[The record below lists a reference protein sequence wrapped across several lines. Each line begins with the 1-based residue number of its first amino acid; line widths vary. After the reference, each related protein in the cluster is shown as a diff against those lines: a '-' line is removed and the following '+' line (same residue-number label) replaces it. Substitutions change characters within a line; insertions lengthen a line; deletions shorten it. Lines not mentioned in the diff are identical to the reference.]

1 MSILTLGND
10 ETLPRVRG
18 ERPPSLRGNVAAG
31 IAVIVFGFGGFL
43 VWGYT
48 TRLDSAAVA
57 AGTIIVDSR
66 VKTVSHLEGGILKE
80 LLVEEGDHVTSGQP
94 LLRLDDTQA
103 QSTLRQ
109 MQARRTGYIA
119 RIARLRAEQAGL
131 AAIDF
136 PQELLGASDDYGQ
149 QILTNETML
158 FEGRRNTL
166 ERSIGALESS
176 IISFDA
182 DAKSAAERLSAN
194 AEQQKLAREQLRSFQ
209 TLFNE
214 GLTTRAQLA
223 GVETGVSELEAD
235 ASALVATRSR
245 AEQGRAQA
253 EVEISRTR
261 TAWQSEVADALQ
273 SSQIELSTIEDAM
286 ASASDILRRVVVA
299 APEDGVVANI
309 LVRTPGGVIG
319 AGQPILD
326 IVPESSS
333 RTVEARLDPRD
344 IDSVQVGAK
353 VQVRLTAYGSR
364 QMKPIDGVLSYVA
377 ADKMVDQ
384 RTSASYYVVRA
395 TVNEPTTASAR
406 TPSLSAGEPAELLIL
421 NRPRLAMDY
430 ILAPFAD
437 SLQRAFREE

>member
-1 MSILTLGND
+1 MSILTLGSD
-10 ETLPRVRG
+10 DSGPLARTQ
-18 ERPPSLRGNVAAG
+18 RPPSLRGNVAAG
-31 IAVIVFGFGGFL
+31 IAVILFGFGGFL

-57 AGTIIVDSR
+57 AGTVIVDSR
-66 VKTVSHLEGGILKE
+66 VKTVSHLEGGLLKE
-80 LLVEEGDHVTSGQP
+80 LLVEEGDRVAAGQP

-109 MQARRTGYIA
+109 LQARRTGYIA
-119 RIARLRAEQAGL
+119 RIARLRAEQAG
-131 AAIDF
+131 AASIAF
-136 PQELLGASDDYGQ
+136 PDELMAASDDYAR
-149 QILTNETML
+149 QIITNETML
-158 FEGRRNTL
+158 FDSRRDTL

-176 IISFDA
+176 IASFDA
-182 DAKSAAERLSAN
+182 DAKSAAEQLSAN
-194 AEQQKLAREQLRSFQ
+194 AEQQALAREQLASFE
-209 TLFNE
+209 TLFKE
-214 GLTTRAQLA
+214 GLTTRAQLSSI
-223 GVETGVSELEAD
+223 ESGVSELEAD
-235 ASALVATRSR
+235 ASALVAARSR

-286 ASASDILRRVVVA
+286 ASASDIVRRVVVT
-299 APEDGVVANI
+299 APEDGIVANI

-319 AGQPILD
+319 AGQAILD

-364 QMKPIDGVLSYVA
+364 QMNPVDGVLSYVA
-377 ADKMVDQ
+377 ADQVVDQ
-384 RTSASYYVVRA
+384 RTSVAYYVVRA
-395 TVNEPTTASAR
+395 TVDELPTDAGPAR
-406 TPSLSAGEPAELLIL
+406 ALSAGEPAELLIL

-430 ILAPFAD
+430 ILAPFTD

>member
-10 ETLPRVRG
+10 DSLPMARG
-18 ERPPSLRGNVAAG
+18 ERPPSLRPNVVAG
-31 IAVIVFGFGGFL
+31 IAVIVLGFGGFL
-43 VWGYT
+43 LWGYT

-57 AGTIIVDSR
+57 SGTVIVDSR
-66 VKTVSHLEGGILKE
+66 VKTITHLEGGILKQ
-80 LLVEEGDHVTSGQP
+80 LLVEEGDRVTAGQP
-94 LLRLDDTQA
+94 LLQLDDTQA

-109 MQARRTGYIA
+109 LQARRTGYIA
-119 RIARLRAEQAGL
+119 RIARFRAEQAGL
-131 AAIDF
+131 ATIDF
-136 PQELLGASDDYGQ
+136 PEELLGASDEYGK

-158 FEGRRNTL
+158 FESRRDTL
-166 ERSIGALESS
+166 DRSIGALQSS
-176 IISFDA
+176 ITSFDA
-182 DAKSAAERLSAN
+182 DARSAAEQLNAN
-194 AEQQKLAREQLRSFQ
+194 AAQQKLAREQLRSFQ

-214 GLTTRAQLA
+214 GLTTRAQLSA
-223 GVETGVSELEAD
+223 VETGVSELEAD
-235 ASALVATRSR
+235 ASALVAARSR

-286 ASASDILRRVVVA
+286 ASASDILRRVVVV

-319 AGQPILD
+319 GGQPILD

-344 IDSVQVGAK
+344 IDSVHVGAK
-353 VQVRLTAYGSR
+353 VRVRLTAYGSR
-364 QMKPIDGVLSYVA
+364 QMTPIDGVLSYVA
-377 ADKMVDQ
+377 ADQMVDQ

-395 TVNEPTTASAR
+395 TVDEQSPASER
-406 TPSLSAGEPAELLIL
+406 TLTLNAGEPAELLIL
-421 NRPRLAMDY
+421 NRPRLAIDY

>member
-1 MSILTLGND
+1 MSALTLGND
-10 ETLPRVRG
+10 DGLPFARA
-18 ERPPSLRGNVAAG
+18 ERPPSLRGNIAAG
-31 IAVIVFGFGGFL
+31 IAVIVLGFGGFV

-57 AGTIIVDSR
+57 SGTVIVDSR
-66 VKTVSHLEGGILKE
+66 VKTVSHLEGGILKQ
-80 LLVEEGDHVTSGQP
+80 LLVEEGDHVTAGQP
-94 LLRLDDTQA
+94 LLQLDDTQA

-109 MQARRTGYIA
+109 LQARRTGYIA
-119 RIARLRAEQAGL
+119 RIARLRAEQAGS
-131 AAIDF
+131 AAIAF
-136 PQELLGASDDYGQ
+136 PDELVGAVDDYGQ

-158 FEGRRNTL
+158 FESRRDTL
-166 ERSIGALESS
+166 ERSIGALQSS
-176 IISFDA
+176 IASFDA
-182 DAKSAAERLSAN
+182 DARSATEQLAAN
-194 AEQQKLAREQLRSFQ
+194 AEQQVLARQQLASFE
-209 TLFNE
+209 TLFKE
-214 GLTTRAQLA
+214 GLTTRAQLSA
-223 GVETGVSELEAD
+223 VETGVSELVAD
-235 ASALVATRSR
+235 ASALVAARSR

-273 SSQIELSTIEDAM
+273 SAQIELSTIEDAM
-286 ASASDILRRVVVA
+286 ASASDIVRRVVVT

-319 AGQPILD
+319 VGQAILD

-344 IDSVQVGAK
+344 IDSAHVGAK
-353 VQVRLTAYGSR
+353 VRVRLTAYGSR
-364 QMKPIDGVLSYVA
+364 QMTPIDGVLSYVA
-377 ADKMVDQ
+377 ADQMVDQ
-384 RTSASYYVVRA
+384 RTSVAYYVVRA
-395 TVNEPTTASAR
+395 TVDEPTEASGSQPA
-406 TPSLSAGEPAELLIL
+406 LNAGEPAELLIL